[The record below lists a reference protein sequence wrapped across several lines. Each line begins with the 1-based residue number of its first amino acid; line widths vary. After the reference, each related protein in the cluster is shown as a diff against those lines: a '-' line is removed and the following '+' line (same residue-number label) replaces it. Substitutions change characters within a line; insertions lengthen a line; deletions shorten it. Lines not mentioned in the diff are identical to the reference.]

1 MKTEQKIVDMPI
13 SESAPT
19 SLERMDARL
28 RAIREA
34 AKRMGVIA

>member
-1 MKTEQKIVDMPI
+1 MQTKKIANMPI
-13 SESAPT
+13 SESAILHP
-19 SLERMDARL
+19 LDRMDAQL

>member
-1 MKTEQKIVDMPI
+1 MQTKKIVDMPI
-13 SESAPT
+13 SESAI
-19 SLERMDARL
+19 LDQLDARL

>member
-1 MKTEQKIVDMPI
+1 MQTKKIADMPI
-13 SESAPT
+13 SESAI
-19 SLERMDARL
+19 LDQLDARL